1 MMGNAPKPLVA
12 YGSGRVVEEDYSPV
26 TARARVVEASFRS
39 LTNNRGS
46 GHPDEKTTA
55 GVAGSRIAIRLD
67 GTTLRHTKNGDYGS
81 AVIATN
87 VSLGKARRSIRNDT
101 ITRTSK
107 VYRHDRDISG

>member
-26 TARARVVEASFRS
+26 ARVVEASFRS
-39 LTNNRGS
+39 LTNKRGS

-67 GTTLRHTKNGDYGS
+67 GTTLRHTENGDYGS